1 VCAHLAICKHLSATH
16 TQCALHNSVHYTAA
30 HAHSKHTLQ
39 SFAGSTAEWY
49 GSNGSAADPVSQSS
63 NSQSSA
69 SQTSTS
75 CPPVLT
81 VKAEGG
87 CCWVVRLNRAAHDE
101 LLRQHPVAMAA
112 RVGKMML
119 VSMPLLLRV
128 FDFGTTY
135 GTLEAGEVRYR

>member
-1 VCAHLAICKHLSATH
+1 
-16 TQCALHNSVHYTAA
+16 
-30 HAHSKHTLQ
+30 
-39 SFAGSTAEWY
+39 
-49 GSNGSAADPVSQSS
+49 
-63 NSQSSA
+63 
-69 SQTSTS
+69 
-75 CPPVLT
+75 VLT

-135 GTLEAGEVRYR
+135 GTLEAGEVRYYIHYYPCILSCACTVLL